1 MTSPLPPVKPGDL
14 IRADDYNQLI
24 TQVND
29 LTTRVG
35 RLEAGG
41 TGGEGAGAPV
51 IDTINPPSPRIGD
64 TVVITGSAFDYS
76 IGAARVTMDGLFTIL
91 LAGSSDTTL
100 IFQVPQLAAIPDG
113 GRPVELVVSNLR
125 LSTNRSL
132 IVLPALP
139 LLQGNVSVQFQD
151 TQPSRITLNQP
162 CTFHFQLVSD
172 ANQPVTLTLTPT
184 VSVPAWQAGLQILD
198 ETGSVLSAAQVTV
211 GAMMTK
217 DFFVRVA
224 QITSA
229 AQTFTLTVVGQ
240 GRGIVASSGAQ
251 AFTVGQIG
259 AQDPDIRLTIEGVI
273 AAGGGSPLS
282 GTTITLSTG
291 EHAELDLLA
300 KFHQAAVF
308 NWTANFDSGPAWT
321 LDTSALPQNP
331 QAFNIQPSDIQS
343 SGPDAGWAVKPIRV
357 VVTAPTTPQSTNF
370 TFALQR
376 QGVTLARSLTLNL
389 VAS

>member
-1 MTSPLPPVKPGDL
+1 MRPGDL
-14 IRADDYNQLI
+14 IRADDYNQVI
-24 TQVND
+24 AQVND
-29 LTTRVG
+29 LVTRVG

-64 TVVITGSAFDYS
+64 TVVITGRAFDYS
-76 IGAARVTMDGLFTIL
+76 IGAARVTMDGLFVTL

-100 IFQVPQLAAIPDG
+100 IFQAPQLAAIPDG
-113 GRPVELVVSNLR
+113 GRSVELVVSNLR
-125 LSTNRSL
+125 LSTSRSL
-132 IVLPALP
+132 IVLPVLP

-151 TQPSRITLNQP
+151 TQPPRITLNQP

-172 ANQPVTLTLTPT
+172 ANLPVTLTLTPT
-184 VSVPAWQAGLQILD
+184 VSVPAWQAGLQVLD
-198 ETGSVLSAAQVTV
+198 ETGSVQPTSQVTV

-229 AQTFTLTVVGQ
+229 AQTFTLTVIGQ
-240 GRGIVASSGAQ
+240 GSGIVAPSGAQ

-259 AQDPDIRLTIEGVI
+259 AQDPDIRLTIEGVV
-273 AAGGGSPLS
+273 ATGGGSPLS
-282 GTTITLSTG
+282 GTTVTLTTG
-291 EHAELDLLA
+291 ERAELDLLA

-308 NWTANFDSGPAWT
+308 NWTANFAPSGSAWP
-321 LDTSALPQNP
+321 LDTSAIPQNP
-331 QAFNIQPSDIQS
+331 PAFTIQSGDIQN
-343 SGPDAGWAVKPIRV
+343 SGPDAGWAVKPIKI
-357 VVTAPTTPQSTNF
+357 VVTAPATPQSTNF

-376 QGVTLARSLTLNL
+376 QNATLTRSLTLNL
-389 VAS
+389 VATS